1 MSEDFFQG
9 LLWLCIGVGVL
20 FFSSSYSMGTLSEP
34 GPGALPF
41 GLGLVFV
48 LLSLILLFRSWWS
61 KPSEDEKRLAFGSR
75 RRKVFMIILFLALVT
90 FFLESLGYLLSIF
103 LMITLSMLIVEPKRW
118 VSALLLGIISSFS
131 SYVLFEVWLKVQL
144 PQGFFNF

>member
-1 MSEDFFQG
+1 MAGDFFQG

-20 FFSSSYSMGTLSEP
+20 FFSSSYSMGSLSEP

-48 LLSLILLFRSWWS
+48 LLSLILLFRSWRD
-61 KPSEDEKRLAFGSR
+61 KPSEDKKRLSFGSR
-75 RRKVFMIILFLALVT
+75 WHKIFMIILFLALVT

-103 LMITLSMLIVEPKRW
+103 LMITLSMLIMEPKRW
-118 VSALLLGIISSFS
+118 VSALLLGSISSFS
-131 SYVLFEVWLKVQL
+131 SYVLFDVWLKVQL
-144 PQGFFNF
+144 PKGLFYF

>member
-1 MSEDFFQG
+1 MSGDFFQG
-9 LLWLCIGVGVL
+9 LLWLFIGVVVL
-20 FFSSSYSMGTLSEP
+20 FLSSNYSMGTLSEP

-48 LLSLILLFRSWWS
+48 LLSLILLFRSWRG
-61 KPSEDEKRLAFGSR
+61 KAPEHEKHLSFGSR
-75 RRKVFMIILFLALVT
+75 WHKIFMIILFLALVT

-103 LMITLSMLIVEPKRW
+103 LMITLSMLIMETKRW

-131 SYVLFEVWLKVQL
+131 TYVLFDVWLKVQL
-144 PQGFFNF
+144 PQGLFYF